1 MGQDLFLDTCAVL
14 WLANGDD
21 LDPGALDA
29 IDTAASAG
37 GPVHISAITAWEVAM
52 LEARGRLSLSMPV
65 EAWFARVAGLPGL
78 AVEPLSTDVL
88 IRSTRLPGAPPS
100 DPADRMIIAAA
111 RERGATLV
119 TRDRAILDY
128 GASGHVKVM
137 RC

>member
-21 LDPGALDA
+21 LDPEALAA
-29 IDTAASAG
+29 IESAASAG
-37 GPVHISAITAWEVAM
+37 GRVHISAITAWEVAM
-52 LEARGRLSLSMPV
+52 LESRGRLSLSMPV
-65 EAWFARVAGLPGL
+65 EAWFARVTGLPGL
-78 AVEPLSTDVL
+78 AVEPLSPDVL

-128 GASGHVKVM
+128 GASGHVSVM

>member
-21 LDPGALDA
+21 LDTEALDA
-29 IDTAASAG
+29 IEAAARAG

-128 GASGHVKVM
+128 GTSGHVSVM

>member
-21 LDPGALDA
+21 LDPEALAA
-29 IDTAASAG
+29 IEAAAGAG
-37 GPVHISAITAWEVAM
+37 GPVLMSAITAWEVAM
-52 LEARGRLSLSMPV
+52 LEVRGRLSLSMPV
-65 EAWFARVAGLPGL
+65 EAWFARVAALPGI
-78 AVEPLSTDVL
+78 AVEPLSPDVL
-88 IRSTRLPGAPPS
+88 IRSTRLPGAPPA

-111 RERGATLV
+111 RERGAVLV

-128 GASGHVKVM
+128 GASGHVNVM